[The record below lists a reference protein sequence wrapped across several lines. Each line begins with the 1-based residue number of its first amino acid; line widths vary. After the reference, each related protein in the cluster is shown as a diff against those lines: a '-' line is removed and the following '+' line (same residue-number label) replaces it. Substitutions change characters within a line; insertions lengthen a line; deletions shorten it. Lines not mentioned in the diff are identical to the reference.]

1 MGFSMAQTGSKYRIM
16 LADDHVLIRHGI
28 KNIIAQDPGMEIIA
42 EVSDGDDLLD
52 ALNKTPADLLILDIS
67 MPRTSGIDL
76 TEVVK
81 ARFPS
86 MKVLILTMH
95 KNQRYL
101 HRAISAGADG
111 YLVKSDSGREIMS
124 AVNKIREGSTYI
136 SPQLADEFTEDILQA
151 YRNPRA
157 NRFRDMTKREK
168 QILDLVVAGHTSK
181 AMAAKLNLSPRTV
194 DHHRSNLLKKFEMK
208 NSVDLVN
215 FATRNGYVALDEE

>member
-1 MGFSMAQTGSKYRIM
+1 MAQKGSKYRIM

-28 KNIIAQDPGMEIIA
+28 KNIIARDPSMEIVA
-42 EVSDGDDLLD
+42 EVSDGGELLD
-52 ALNKTPADLLILDIS
+52 TLKSTPADLLILDIS
-67 MPRTSGIDL
+67 MPRASGIDL
-76 TEVVK
+76 TGVVK
-81 ARFPS
+81 ARFPH

-95 KNQRYL
+95 KNRRYL

-111 YLVKSDSGREIMS
+111 YLVKSDSGREIMA
-124 AVNKIREGSTYI
+124 AVCKIKQGSSYI

-151 YRNPRA
+151 YRDPTA

-168 QILDLVVAGHTSK
+168 QILNLVVAGHTSK

-215 FATRNGYVALDEE
+215 FAIRNGYVALDEE

>member
-1 MGFSMAQTGSKYRIM
+1 MAQTGSKYRIM

-124 AVNKIREGSTYI
+124 AVDKIREGSTYI

-151 YRNPRA
+151 YRNPTA

-215 FATRNGYVALDEE
+215 FAIRNGYVALDEE

>member
-1 MGFSMAQTGSKYRIM
+1 MAQMGSKYRIM

-111 YLVKSDSGREIMS
+111 YLVKSDSSREIMS
-124 AVNKIREGSTYI
+124 AVDKIREGSTYI

-151 YRNPRA
+151 YRNPTA

-215 FATRNGYVALDEE
+215 FAIRNGYVALDEE

>member
-1 MGFSMAQTGSKYRIM
+1 MAQTGSKYRIM

-28 KNIIAQDPGMEIIA
+28 KNIIAQNPGMEIIA

-124 AVNKIREGSTYI
+124 AVDKIREGSTYI

-151 YRNPRA
+151 YRNPTA
-157 NRFRDMTKREK
+157 KRFRDMTKREK

-215 FATRNGYVALDEE
+215 FAIRNGYVALDEE

>member
-1 MGFSMAQTGSKYRIM
+1 
-16 LADDHVLIRHGI
+16 
-28 KNIIAQDPGMEIIA
+28 
-42 EVSDGDDLLD
+42 
-52 ALNKTPADLLILDIS
+52 

-215 FATRNGYVALDEE
+215 FAIRNGYVALDEE